1 MTTQLKYGKKPAV
14 PGAAKLMLH
23 EYVDLSQLP
32 AIPNSYG
39 HSGKVVD
46 WGMLANDQIGDCA
59 IAAPLHAIKLW
70 AAETG
75 RAVNISDKAAV
86 QNYSDI
92 TGYNPN
98 PSPEQIGPNGENL
111 TDQGTA
117 VQQMLEYWRTVGL
130 VDDDGNRH
138 KIAAYVGLTLG
149 RNLLT
154 ELWAANYLLDGVII
168 GIDCP
173 AQWQTAFQKG
183 EPWGAVA
190 FPDYEGGH
198 CILGVDKLDGNDLG
212 LVSWGGRASATP
224 AGLVQNVDEAW
235 AVISQERIDAS
246 SGVDANGFNWAQL
259 IADLPKLATAA

>member
-1 MTTQLKYGKKPAV
+1 MTTQFKYGKKPAV

-46 WGMLANDQIGDCA
+46 WGMLANDRIGDCA

-75 RAVNISDKAAV
+75 RAVNISDKSAI

-138 KIAAYVGLTLG
+138 TIAGYVGLRLG
-149 RNLLT
+149 QHLLD
-154 ELWAANYLLDGVII
+154 EMKAADYLLDGLII
-168 GIDCP
+168 GINCP
-173 AQWQTAFQKG
+173 SQYQDLFQSG
-183 EPWGAVA
+183 QPWGAIDN
-190 FPDYEGGH
+190 PNYEGGH
-198 CILGVDKLDGNDLG
+198 CILGVGKPDAGHSMCTWGALVDFLPDGII
-212 LVSWGGRASATP
+212 
-224 AGLVQNVDEAW
+224 QNVDEAW
-235 AVISQERIDAS
+235 AVISQERLNANT
-246 SGVDANGFNWAQL
+246 GVDANGFKWAEL
-259 IADLPKLATAA
+259 VADLPLLAYAA